1 MCNKLTVVVLVLGLA
16 GISQAT
22 VFSDNFDHVM
32 TSAWDRINYQG
43 WYAQSIGQPY
53 PGGPWTIGAWDGYQ
67 SLADLDSGKMA
78 TMEAYNFVDTFNA
91 GMGEAGKLQAWT
103 PDTAEGTPVANGV
116 LRITSSGAAWADQG
130 NTGPFLYKNV
140 TGDFVAQVEVVSSD
154 QFWHNVGGLM
164 ARAPNPDEIGAN
176 ENWVYLTYFP
186 VWGVGNHIRDTI
198 NGASTESGIKGYPC
212 DPFLELSRVGNTFY
226 FRTSADGATW
236 ASLPGLE
243 AGVVRDDAPAELQV
257 GIFHAN
263 YTADWIGTMDFD
275 NFSVVPEPATI
286 ALLSLGGLAL
296 IRRKRG

>member
-1 MCNKLTVVVLVLGLA
+1 MCKNLTVVVLVLGLA

-22 VFSDNFDHVM
+22 VFSDNFDHAM
-32 TSAWDRINYQG
+32 TGAWDRINYQG

-67 SLADLDSGKMA
+67 SLPDLDSGKMA

-103 PDTAEGTPVANGV
+103 PDTADGTPVANGV
-116 LRITSSGAAWADQG
+116 LRITSSGAAWADQS

-164 ARAPNPDEIGAN
+164 ARAPNPDEMGTN

-186 VWGVGNHIRDTI
+186 VWGVGNHIRNTI

-296 IRRKRG
+296 IHRKRG